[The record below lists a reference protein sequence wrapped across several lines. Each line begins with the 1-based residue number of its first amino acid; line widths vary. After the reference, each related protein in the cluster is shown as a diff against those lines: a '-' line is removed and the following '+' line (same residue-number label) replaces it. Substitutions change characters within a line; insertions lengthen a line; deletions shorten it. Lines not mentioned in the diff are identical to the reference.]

1 MPLARA
7 KYSQEMQDMKIKVP
21 KPRNPLVPA
30 LCQRSG
36 GGAHQ
41 KSGKAL
47 RQAARRALQRG
58 LKRGEG
64 DFAQPSLT
72 LR

>member
-1 MPLARA
+1 
-7 KYSQEMQDMKIKVP
+7 MKIKAA
-21 KPRNPLVPA
+21 KPRNPMVPA

-41 KSGKAL
+41 KTGKAL
-47 RQAARRALQRG
+47 RQAARQLLARN

-64 DFAQPSLT
+64 DFVQHSLAM
-72 LR
+72 R